1 MNWYHREPTLNEI
14 LSDSIVRAVMEAD
27 GIDPQELAA
36 TLKEAGRLIRRRL
49 FFGKPVRV
57 IRISRSYRQ
66 VSLRPCSR
74 PGPKGAS
81 R

>member
-1 MNWYHREPTLNEI
+1 MNWYLREPTLNEI

-36 TLKEAGRLIRRRL
+36 ILRQAGRELVRRA
-49 FFGKPVRV
+49 RV
-57 IRISRSYRQ
+57 
-66 VSLRPCSR
+66 V
-74 PGPKGAS
+74 PGVDK